1 MGARNCTKR
10 APIGRKRDGEEGP
23 GHESANLLEPDA
35 RIGRPGVG
43 IGPRPHR
50 LPLLLLTPHA
60 ARAAQVSGGEEK
72 DDAALP
78 SPVAARPNLPR
89 PA

>member
-23 GHESANLLEPDA
+23 WHESANLLEPDA

-43 IGPRPHR
+43 IGPRPRR
-50 LPLLLLTPHA
+50 LPSLALPPESCCFPRVFDEA
-60 ARAAQVSGGEEK
+60 VARKKEAIIGRYSIEEK
-72 DDAALP
+72 
-78 SPVAARPNLPR
+78 
-89 PA
+89 